1 MSSITSMHYAIRKSK
16 NRWERET
23 AERILRI
30 REKYGYNSKEYGD
43 IKGSFYCY
51 GCYLKWKE
59 IHGNEPDKSEIPL
72 LTHVDNTKVGGTYFR
87 LRHLNE
93 KNEGNKHNAGCCF
106 NDPTGYLESISNSF
120 DYMDVD
126 TKGVPHLTILK
137 KNQPKRTKNNRFS
150 TGKRDSTERKRYQS
164 FGALQE
170 IYNRYNNAW
179 TELTVRTEDNKSVK
193 IKDILFSSSE
203 AIKIAQNHQEDILIV
218 TGVIKKVE
226 NRNNGGYINIIFK
239 EKENTP
245 LPSFRLSVSPNHIY
259 HEGDLKCLENRNIG
273 CYGRTRNN
281 KTFAQMELFSLPNQI
296 VFFDLE
302 ENEPYPFTLPVID
315 LKRVEP
321 IITDILSAHKA
332 VKTTANGEDFSYYL
346 KNQENIPLLEK
357 QIEQTIMKREE
368 LLQEKKHRIKVRDRN
383 VNEKER
389 LIVQLNNKKDELV
402 TIKNMLEKKSSFME
416 RVFNIFKINGSKKI
430 NSLLSQKEI
439 IEEEINDLKQEFY
452 VKSNDIVDTENFI
465 KHIEFNIVDTQTRVS
480 TTLQVM
486 DDLKQGLKVEKVW
499 REVVEE
505 ENCYIYHISIANLWV
520 AVQISKAVYNSSIME
535 IKCLFQSHYENN
547 EMRFY
552 PQKIQSIEFN
562 ISSNELMIYQKIRNE
577 LDNRL
582 RHLIFLKKMKV
593 TKKTIVNS

>member
-1 MSSITSMHYAIRKSK
+1 MGFVTSMQYAIRENGS
-16 NRWERET
+16 RWERET
-23 AERILRI
+23 AERVLRI
-30 REKYGYNSKEYGD
+30 REKYGYNSQEYED
-43 IKGSFYCY
+43 IKDSFYCY

-59 IHGNEPDKSEIPL
+59 VHGNDPNKGEIPL
-72 LTHVDNTKVGGTYFR
+72 LTHVDNTKIGGTYFR

-93 KNEGNKHNAGCCF
+93 KNEENKHNVGCCF
-106 NDPTGYLESISNSF
+106 NDPTGYLKSISNSF
-120 DYMDVD
+120 DCMDVD
-126 TKGVPHLTILK
+126 AKGVPHLTILK
-137 KNQPKRTKNNRFS
+137 KIQSKRTKNNRFS
-150 TGKRDSTERKRYQS
+150 TDKRDSTERKQYQS
-164 FGALQE
+164 FGDLQG

-179 TELTVRTEDNKSVK
+179 TELTVKTEDDNNVK

-203 AIKIAQNHQEDILIV
+203 AIKIVQNHQENILIV

-245 LPSFRLSVSPNHIY
+245 LSSFRLSVSPDHIY

-273 CYGRTRNN
+273 CYGRTWNN

-302 ENEPYPFTLPVID
+302 ENEPCPFTLPVID

-321 IITDILSAHKA
+321 IITDTLSAHKA

-368 LLQEKKHRIKVRDRN
+368 LLQEKEHRIKVRDRN

-402 TIKNMLEKKSSFME
+402 TVKNMLEKKSSFIE
-416 RVFNIFKINGSKKI
+416 RVFNIFKMNESKKI

-465 KHIEFNIVDTQTRVS
+465 KHIEFNVVDTQTRIS

-486 DDLKQGLKVEKVW
+486 DDLKQGLKIEKIW
-499 REVVEE
+499 KEVLEK
-505 ENCYIYHISIANLWV
+505 ENCYMYHISTANLWI
-520 AVQISKAVYNSSIME
+520 AIQISEAVYNSSILE
-535 IKCLFQSHYENN
+535 IKCLFQSCYEDN

-552 PQKIQSIEFN
+552 PQKIQSIVFN
-562 ISSNELMIYQKIRNE
+562 ISSNDLMVYQKIKNE
-577 LDNRL
+577 LTNRL
-582 RHLIFLKKMKV
+582 RYLTFLKKLKIAK
-593 TKKTIVNS
+593 KKTVNG

>member
-1 MSSITSMHYAIRKSK
+1 MSSITSMQYAIRKSES
-16 NRWERET
+16 RWERET

-30 REKYGYNSKEYGD
+30 REKYGSDSKEYGD
-43 IKGSFYCY
+43 IKESFYCY

-59 IHGNEPDKSEIPL
+59 VHGNEPDKREIPL
-72 LTHVDNTKVGGTYFR
+72 LTHVDNTKIGGTYFR

-93 KNEGNKHNAGCCF
+93 KNEKNKHNEGCCF
-106 NDPTGYLESISNSF
+106 NDPTVHLKSISNSF

-126 TKGVPHLTILK
+126 TKGVSHLTILK
-137 KNQPKRTKNNRFS
+137 KNQPKGAKNNRFS

-179 TELTVRTEDNKSVK
+179 TELTVRTEDSKNVK

-226 NRNNGGYINIIFK
+226 NRNNGGFINIIFK

-245 LPSFRLSVSPNHIY
+245 FSSFRLSVSPDHIY
-259 HEGDLKCLENRNIG
+259 NEGDLKCLENRNIG
-273 CYGRTRNN
+273 CYGRTRYN

-296 VFFDLE
+296 VFFDLK
-302 ENEPYPFTLPVID
+302 ENEPCPFTPPVID
-315 LKRVEP
+315 LKRMETTL
-321 IITDILSAHKA
+321 TDTFTAYKA
-332 VKTTANGEDFSYYL
+332 VATTANAEDFSYYL
-346 KNQENIPLLEK
+346 KNQKNIPLLEK
-357 QIEQTIMKREE
+357 QIEQNIMKREE
-368 LLQEKKHRIKVRDRN
+368 LLQEKEHRLKVRDRN

-389 LIVQLNNKKDELV
+389 LIVQLNNKKDELK
-402 TIKNMLEKKSSFME
+402 TIKNTLEKKSSFME
-416 RVFNIFKINGSKKI
+416 RVLDIFKINESKKI

-439 IEEEINDLKQEFY
+439 AEEEINDLKQEFY
-452 VKSNDIVDTENFI
+452 VKSNNVVDTENFI
-465 KHIEFNIVDTQTRVS
+465 KHIESNAVDIQTRVS

-499 REVVEE
+499 REVVEK
-505 ENCYIYHISIANLWV
+505 ENCYMYHISSSSLWI

-535 IKCLFQSHYENN
+535 IKCLFQSHYEDN
-547 EMRFY
+547 EMRFH

-577 LDNRL
+577 LNNRL
-582 RHLIFLKKMKV
+582 RHLPFLRKMKI
-593 TKKTIVNS
+593 TKKTIINS

>member
-1 MSSITSMHYAIRKSK
+1 
-16 NRWERET
+16 
-23 AERILRI
+23 
-30 REKYGYNSKEYGD
+30 
-43 IKGSFYCY
+43 
-51 GCYLKWKE
+51 
-59 IHGNEPDKSEIPL
+59 
-72 LTHVDNTKVGGTYFR
+72 
-87 LRHLNE
+87 
-93 KNEGNKHNAGCCF
+93 
-106 NDPTGYLESISNSF
+106 
-120 DYMDVD
+120 MDVD

-150 TGKRDSTERKRYQS
+150 TGKKDSTERKRYQS

-179 TELTVRTEDNKSVK
+179 TELTVRTEDSKNVK
-193 IKDILFSSSE
+193 IKDILFSSSG

-226 NRNNGGYINIIFK
+226 NRNNGGYINIVFK

-245 LPSFRLSVSPNHIY
+245 FPSFRLSVSPDHIY
-259 HEGDLKCLENRNIG
+259 NEGDLKCLENRNIG
-273 CYGRTRNN
+273 CYGRTRYH

-296 VFFDLE
+296 VFFDSE
-302 ENEPYPFTLPVID
+302 ENEPCPFTLPIID
-315 LKRVEP
+315 LKRMETAV
-321 IITDILSAHKA
+321 TDTLAAYKA

-465 KHIEFNIVDTQTRVS
+465 KHIEFNIGDTQTRVS

-499 REVVEE
+499 REVVEK

>member
-1 MSSITSMHYAIRKSK
+1 MSSITSMQYAIRKNES
-16 NRWERET
+16 RWERET

-30 REKYGYNSKEYGD
+30 RGKYGNNSKEYGD
-43 IKGSFYCY
+43 IKESFYCY

-59 IHGNEPDKSEIPL
+59 VHGNEPNKREIPL

-93 KNEGNKHNAGCCF
+93 KNEKNKHNEGCCF
-106 NDPTGYLESISNSF
+106 NDPTGYLKDISNSF

-126 TKGVPHLTILK
+126 TKGVTHLTILK
-137 KNQPKRTKNNRFS
+137 KSQPKRIKNNRFS
-150 TGKRDSTERKRYQS
+150 TGKRDSTERKQHQS

-170 IYNRYNNAW
+170 IYNRYNTAW
-179 TELTVRTEDNKSVK
+179 AELTVRTEDSKNVK

-203 AIKIAQNHQEDILIV
+203 AIDIARNHQEDIIIV

-226 NRNNGGYINIIFK
+226 SRNNGGYINIIFK
-239 EKENTP
+239 EKENTH

-259 HEGDLKCLENRNIG
+259 NEGDLKYLENRNIG
-273 CYGRTRNN
+273 CYGRTSYN
-281 KTFAQMELFSLPNQI
+281 KPFAQMELFSLPNQI

-302 ENEPYPFTLPVID
+302 ENEPYPFTLPDID

-321 IITDILSAHKA
+321 IITDTLTAYQA
-332 VKTTANGEDFSYYL
+332 VATTANGEDFSYYL

-368 LLQEKKHRIKVRDRN
+368 LLQEKEHRIKVRDRN

-402 TIKNMLEKKSSFME
+402 TVKNMLEKKSSFIE
-416 RVFNIFKINGSKKI
+416 RVFNIFKMNESKKI

-465 KHIEFNIVDTQTRVS
+465 KHIEFNVVDTQTRIS

-486 DDLKQGLKVEKVW
+486 DDLKQGLKIEKIW
-499 REVVEE
+499 KEVLEK
-505 ENCYIYHISIANLWV
+505 ENCYMYHISTANLWI
-520 AVQISKAVYNSSIME
+520 AIQISEAVYNSSILE
-535 IKCLFQSHYENN
+535 IKCLFQSCYEDN

-552 PQKIQSIEFN
+552 PQKIQSIVFN
-562 ISSNELMIYQKIRNE
+562 ISSNDLMVYQKIKNE
-577 LDNRL
+577 LTNRL
-582 RHLIFLKKMKV
+582 RYLTFLKKLNIAK
-593 TKKTIVNS
+593 KKTVNG